1 MTVIGFV
8 RSPSLAP
15 YKELKSGIPEIFL
28 LIESG
33 ILEILLVEFGVLG
46 FGIQN
51 IAQGIRN
58 EG

>member
-1 MTVIGFV
+1 M
-8 RSPSLAP
+8 
-15 YKELKSGIPEIFL
+15 ESGIRAFF